1 MLSHPLINF
10 EIIKCYQSEPKFNGV
25 YSRNNLPKVKNGA
38 YVMNLDEC
46 KSIEPRQVSLQVDDD
61 NGSPS
66 YDTTYFDSLVLEY
79 IPIDFMLKEKKL
91 VDYTS
96 SFSPNRYEKNDK
108 IITK

>member
-10 EIIKCYQSEPKFNGV
+10 EIIKCYQNEPKFNGI

-38 YVMNLDEC
+38 YVMNLDEG
-46 KSIEPRQVSLQVDDD
+46 KSIEPRQVSLQVDD
-61 NGSPS
+61 NGSSS
-66 YDTTYFDSLVLEY
+66 YNTTYFDSLVLEY
-79 IPIDFMLKEKKL
+79 IPIDFMLQEKNL